1 LAKYC
6 SAWNA
11 FKKFEKAMQ
20 NTCEWSLQEDVF
32 IGFFYHIV
40 YHVKEFISKYS
51 TAKAYITA
59 LATAHSIAGLENTAI
74 RPGKLTHLIL
84 GGGKNL
90 EITEKTISISMN
102 LSKVK
107 IIGHRIATS
116 KWSPGSKQVIWAAVT
131 IAFFT
136 SARMS
141 FVSRGF
147 GF

>member
-1 LAKYC
+1 MSRNI
-6 SAWNA
+6 SAN
-11 FKKFEKAMQ
+11 
-20 NTCEWSLQEDVF
+20 
-32 IGFFYHIV
+32 
-40 YHVKEFISKYS
+40 

-59 LATAHSIAGLENTAI
+59 LATAHSIAGPENTAI

-84 GGGKNL
+84 AGGKNL

-116 KWSPGSKQVIWAAVT
+116 KWGPGSKQVIWAAVT

-136 SARMS
+136 SARMGKFLS
-141 FVSRGF
+141 PEDLTFDPYERHVVVDTLGCQRSPAMEGISWAF
-147 GF
+147 PFSLIK